1 MLFRCLISGNTVEFT
16 EEHDIEA
23 MLTHPQYEV
32 VSDEATEKQI
42 EKIVQKATPQLKKRL
57 KEKE

>member
-1 MLFRCLISGNTVEFT
+1 MIFKCLVSGNTVEFT
-16 EEHDIEA
+16 EQLDIEA

-32 VSDEATEKQI
+32 VEDEEATKEI
-42 EKIVQKATPQLKKRL
+42 IKIVQKATPQLKKRL

>member
-1 MLFRCLISGNTVEFT
+1 MIFKCLVSGNTVEFI
-16 EEHDIEA
+16 EQHDIEA

-32 VSDEATEKQI
+32 VEDEEATKEI
-42 EKIVQKATPQLKKRL
+42 IKIVQKATPQLKKRL

>member
-1 MLFRCLISGNTVEFT
+1 MLFKCLVSGNTVEFT
-16 EEHDIEA
+16 EQHDIEA

-32 VSDEATEKQI
+32 VEDEEATKEI
-42 EKIVQKATPQLKKRL
+42 IKIVQKATPQLKKRL

>member
-1 MLFRCLISGNTVEFT
+1 MIFKCLVSGNTVEFT
-16 EEHDIEA
+16 EQHDIKD

-32 VSDEATEKQI
+32 VEDEETTKEI
-42 EKIVQKATPQLKKRL
+42 IKIVQKATPQLKKRL

>member
-1 MLFRCLISGNTVEFT
+1 MIFKCKLSGQTVEFT
-16 EEHDIEA
+16 AEHDVQA

-32 VSDEATEKQI
+32 VESEEVTKEI
-42 EKIVQKATPQLKKRL
+42 NKIVQKATPQLKKRL

>member
-1 MLFRCLISGNTVEFT
+1 MKFKCLVSGNTVEFT
-16 EEHDIEA
+16 EQHDIEA

-32 VSDEATEKQI
+32 VSDEVTDKEV
-42 EKIVQKATPQLKKRL
+42 EKIIQKATPQLKKRL

>member
-1 MLFRCLISGNTVEFT
+1 MIFKCLVSGNTVEFT
-16 EEHDIEA
+16 EQHDIKD

-32 VSDEATEKQI
+32 VEDEDTEKQFT
-42 EKIVQKATPQLKKRL
+42 KIVQKATPQLKKRL

>member
-1 MLFRCLISGNTVEFT
+1 MIFKCLVSGNTVEFK
-16 EEHDIEA
+16 EQHDIEA

-32 VSDEATEKQI
+32 VEDEETTKEI
-42 EKIVQKATPQLKKRL
+42 IKIVQKATPQLKKRL

>member
-1 MLFRCLISGNTVEFT
+1 MIFKCLVSGNTVEFT
-16 EEHDIEA
+16 EQHDIEA

-32 VSDEATEKQI
+32 VEDETTEKEI
-42 EKIVQKATPQLKKRL
+42 IKIVQKASPQLKKRL